1 MDTTAKITWINVQDE
16 EPDADVEVLMAIDDD
31 SVETGYHDGEEWKYC
46 PGCPVQDLTVLYWAE
61 YPNPPT
67 SNKQ

>member
-31 SVETGYHDGEEWKYC
+31 SVETGYHDGEE
-46 PGCPVQDLTVLYWAE
+46 
-61 YPNPPT
+61 
-67 SNKQ
+67 